1 MFRVDPNY
9 IKDMQINWE
18 SFVIVRDKKFDVA
31 IGVLLM
37 TCLFD
42 LFLTCLLDLVD
53 VSLVQFH
60 FHIAIISMNDK
71 KGDFKLYFL
80 KDFHLKMFT

>member
-1 MFRVDPNY
+1 
-9 IKDMQINWE
+9 
-18 SFVIVRDKKFDVA
+18 
-31 IGVLLM
+31 M

-80 KDFHLKMFT
+80 KDFHLKIFT